1 MDKIITSKTFAFFAT
16 LIIML
21 LVTMTLFL
29 PIANIEKLVI
39 RILFIVCFFIS
50 WKLFQKR
57 GFTNAKNLAFAFM
70 ALNFAF
76 LVVSFFTSS
85 FWNLDQETSKGFA
98 LIKLSDAV
106 IISLVL
112 ILFFKWG
119 GYKLKNI
126 YLTKGRLIPGLI
138 TGILLFIVFGYLAI
152 KNPQQPFDPGFL
164 RNNYVWILIFVF
176 ANGFMEELIFRGI
189 FLKTLIRYM
198 KPVWAIVI
206 TSICFAAPHL
216 TVNYAPDVLIFAGIV
231 FLLGMICSFA
241 MYYTRSLI
249 APMLIH
255 AGADLMIIIQ
265 VFASYEVI
273 R

>member
-1 MDKIITSKTFAFFAT
+1 MDKITKTKTFAFFAT

-29 PIANIEKLVI
+29 RIANIEKLAI
-39 RILFIVCFFIS
+39 RILFIVGFFIS
-50 WKLFQKR
+50 WRLFQKR
-57 GFTNAKNLAFAFM
+57 DFTNARDLAFALM
-70 ALNFAF
+70 VLNIAF
-76 LVVSFFTSS
+76 LVVSFFTTS
-85 FWNLDQETSKGFA
+85 FWNLNVETSKGFA
-98 LIKLSDAV
+98 LSKLSDSV
-106 IISLVL
+106 IIGFVL
-112 ILFFKWG
+112 ILAFVIG
-119 GYKLKNI
+119 GYKIKNI

-138 TGILLFIVFGYLAI
+138 TGVLLFIVFAYLAI
-152 KNPQQPFDPGFL
+152 NNPQQPFDSGFL
-164 RNNYVWILIFVF
+164 KKNVFWILIFVF

-231 FLLGMICSFA
+231 FVLGIICGFA
-241 MYYTRSLI
+241 MHYTRSII

-273 R
+273 N